1 MVIVFALEIS
11 AFEDSVVDFAQA
23 VAESEQIQLIVHLLA
38 AVNQDI
44 QTELWNE
51 ITLDRRNWFM

>member
-23 VAESEQIQLIVHLLA
+23 VAESEQIQLIVLLLDLLV
-38 AVNQDI
+38 AVIQDK
-44 QTELWNE
+44 QTE
-51 ITLDRRNWFM
+51 